1 MCLIAFAIGTDPLEP
16 VRLAS
21 NRDEYLDRPTAAL
34 HPWTLENG
42 IRVLAGRDLR
52 EGGTWLGL
60 SETGRIAMLTNVRSA
75 GAATGDRSRGALVA
89 GWLGS
94 EQPFDDW
101 LSTLDVAAYGGF
113 NLVVGDWA
121 GEDWHWV
128 SNRDPR
134 TPHTDHCPGVF
145 RRPLQPGVYALSN
158 ASLNTPWHKSE
169 RLRMAL
175 SDPNFSSAVDVLA
188 DPMPATP
195 ALLPDTGVPPEVEA
209 ALACPFVRMPS
220 RGYGTRSSMTLC
232 IRRDTRTASDPLT
245 ASLREWTHVAGS
257 RHEWAAAPTVST
269 RWSLG

>member
-94 EQPFDDW
+94 RTSHRD
-101 LSTLDVAAYGGF
+101 GG
-113 NLVVGDWA
+113 L
-121 GEDWHWV
+121 
-128 SNRDPR
+128 
-134 TPHTDHCPGVF
+134 
-145 RRPLQPGVYALSN
+145 
-158 ASLNTPWHKSE
+158 
-169 RLRMAL
+169 
-175 SDPNFSSAVDVLA
+175 
-188 DPMPATP
+188 
-195 ALLPDTGVPPEVEA
+195 
-209 ALACPFVRMPS
+209 
-220 RGYGTRSSMTLC
+220 TR
-232 IRRDTRTASDPLT
+232 
-245 ASLREWTHVAGS
+245 GS
-257 RHEWAAAPTVST
+257 RDRP
-269 RWSLG
+269 

>member
-16 VRLAS
+16 LKLAS
-21 NRDEYLDRPTAAL
+21 SRDEYLDRPTAAL
-34 HPWTLENG
+34 HPWALDNG
-42 IRVLAGRDLR
+42 VRVLAGRDLR

-75 GAATGDRSRGALVA
+75 RAVTGDRSRGELVA

-94 EQPFDDW
+94 GQSFDDW
-101 LSTLDVAAYGGF
+101 LSSVDVASYGGF

-134 TPHTDHCPGVF
+134 APHTDHCPGVF
-145 RRPLQPGVYALSN
+145 RHVLRPGVYALSN

-169 RLRMAL
+169 RLRTAL
-175 SDPNFSSAVDVLA
+175 SDPDLSSAVDVLA
-188 DPMPATP
+188 DQTPVAP
-195 ALLPDTGVPPEVEA
+195 ALLPVTGVPPDMEA

-220 RGYGTRSSMTLC
+220 RGYGTRSSLTLR
-232 IRRDTRTASDPLT
+232 IRRDVDIGVHHLT
-245 ASLREWTHVAGS
+245 ASLQEWTHVASG
-257 RHEWAAAPTVST
+257 RHEWAAAPTVNT